1 MVLRDQMGST
11 AKPTE
16 AAGSLKALV
25 AFTPMVGALLV
36 PLVVPLLMVRVSVSA
51 GVLAAVLL
59 SCLWFAA
66 MLRTSEL
73 PSHG

>member
-1 MVLRDQMGST
+1 MAVISSPSSPRASS
-11 AKPTE
+11 A
-16 AAGSLKALV
+16 LKAV
-25 AFTPMVGALLV
+25 IAATPLAGTLLV
-36 PLVVPLLMVRVSVSA
+36 PLVVPWLMVRVSVGA

-73 PSHG
+73 PSHD

>member
-1 MVLRDQMGST
+1 MNAGAQQSEGHRALKTIVAIT
-11 AKPTE
+11 PV
-16 AAGSLKALV
+16 AGSV
-25 AFTPMVGALLV
+25 LV
-36 PLVVPLLMVRVSVSA
+36 PLVVPVLMVRVSVGA